1 VVVRRTKYELTQA
14 EKRAHILEGYLKVIG
29 TKDDLDTAIRIIR
42 ESATPQ
48 EAQDGLI
55 ATFALSEIQAKA
67 ILELRLRTLTGLE
80 RDKLQAE
87 YDELMK
93 LIAYLKSIL
102 DDEVLRYKIIG
113 DELLEVKAKYGD
125 ERKTQIEYSSADLS
139 IEDMI
144 ADEEIVIT
152 ISRMGYIKRTLL
164 SEFKVQNR
172 GGVGSKGSATR
183 DEDFLEHMFTATT
196 HNYLLFFTEKG
207 KCFWMRAYE
216 VPEGTKASKGR
227 AIQNLIN
234 IEQGDRV
241 CAYVNVKNLNDENY
255 LQNNF
260 IIMATKEGT
269 IKKTTLEAYSRP
281 RQNGINAINIT
292 ENDMLLEAKL
302 TDGTNEIMLAS
313 KQGKLVRFNESKV
326 RPMGRNSI
334 GVRGMRLAETND
346 EVIGMICVQD
356 KAANVLV
363 VSRKGFGKQTEIDEY
378 KVTNR
383 GGKGV
388 KTINI
393 TDKTG
398 NLIAIKDVTNEHDL
412 MIINKSGLTI
422 RLAIESLRTTG
433 RATQGVKLINMRET
447 DEIAAV
453 TRVNHEEEV
462 EEGEVDTTN
471 VVNPNPEGE
480 TPTESSEN

>member
-1 VVVRRTKYELTQA
+1 
-14 EKRAHILEGYLKVIG
+14 
-29 TKDDLDTAIRIIR
+29 
-42 ESATPQ
+42 
-48 EAQDGLI
+48 
-55 ATFALSEIQAKA
+55 
-67 ILELRLRTLTGLE
+67 
-80 RDKLQAE
+80 
-87 YDELMK
+87 
-93 LIAYLKSIL
+93 
-102 DDEVLRYKIIG
+102 
-113 DELLEVKAKYGD
+113 
-125 ERKTQIEYSSADLS
+125 
-139 IEDMI
+139 
-144 ADEEIVIT
+144 
-152 ISRMGYIKRTLL
+152 
-164 SEFKVQNR
+164 
-172 GGVGSKGSATR
+172 
-183 DEDFLEHMFTATT
+183 
-196 HNYLLFFTEKG
+196 
-207 KCFWMRAYE
+207 
-216 VPEGTKASKGR
+216 
-227 AIQNLIN
+227 
-234 IEQGDRV
+234 
-241 CAYVNVKNLNDENY
+241 
-255 LQNNF
+255 
-260 IIMATKEGT
+260 
-269 IKKTTLEAYSRP
+269 
-281 RQNGINAINIT
+281 
-292 ENDMLLEAKL
+292 
-302 TDGTNEIMLAS
+302 MLAS

-462 EEGEVDTTN
+462 EEGEVDTTK